1 MKLGYFCQHAIIGA
15 CKKKKKKLIKIH
27 INQYSLIVIE
37 YDASK
42 LCL

>member
-15 CKKKKKKLIKIH
+15 CKKKKKLIKIH
-27 INQYSLIVIE
+27 INQYSLMVIE
-37 YDASK
+37 YDDSK